1 MGIVAI
7 AFTSCQNNDKVL
19 AQVNEAQLTES
30 QARLFME
37 EVGLDFSSK
46 EEKKQF
52 ALDWINRQVF
62 LEELNKTSPSKADL
76 VTVKADQYKS
86 ELAKYYIEQD
96 FILQE
101 LDTIVKQEELES
113 YFEEHKTDFT
123 LNDYIVKA
131 LYLKI
136 PKGLD
141 LSETSIK
148 SDYLLKN
155 DKDPLEVISFAKLYA
170 ENFFY
175 NDTTWTYFSEISK
188 DIPQTKYNKD
198 NVVLN
203 RTKTYFSDDQ
213 YTYFLNII
221 DFKLSDA
228 VPPLDFVKDQIRE
241 VIVMNRLQK
250 LKEKNAS
257 KWLQTIKK
265 KNEIKLNI

>member
-1 MGIVAI
+1 
-7 AFTSCQNNDKVL
+7 
-19 AQVNEAQLTES
+19 
-30 QARLFME
+30 ME

-46 EEKKQF
+46 EERKKF
-52 ALDWINRQVF
+52 ALNWINRQVF
-62 LEELNKTSPSKADL
+62 YEELSKNSPSKADL
-76 VTVKADQYKS
+76 IKVKADQYKS
-86 ELAKYYIEQD
+86 ELAKYYVEHE
-96 FILQE
+96 FILSE
-101 LDTIVKQEELES
+101 LDTIVKQEELRA
-113 YFEEHKTDFT
+113 YYDEHKTDFT
-123 LNDYIVKA
+123 LSDYIVKA

-136 PKGLD
+136 PKNLD
-141 LSETSIK
+141 LSESTIK

-170 ENFFY
+170 QNFFY
-175 NDTTWTYFSEISK
+175 NDTTWTYFNEISN

-203 RTKTYFSDDQ
+203 RTKTYFSDDE

-228 VPPLDFVKDQIRE
+228 VPPLDFVKNEIRE
-241 VIVMNRLQK
+241 IIVMSRLQK
-250 LKEKNAS
+250 LKEKNAT